1 MKVYFVDETGRKAAP
16 SWAYIA
22 TSKRLQDLE
31 DLLNNKWET
40 HKKASELRAALD
52 VIRSTP
58 MVPSTVVGSSYQMGQ
73 HTKYTPQDVY
83 ALLTAANFNLALQSH
98 QINTSEDVLR
108 LSLETGP
115 NVIQA
120 MKLWNRAWDQVE
132 NGNGDDPLFT
142 LQGVPRHQ
150 AIQKGLKDG
159 KITIESFVPRND
171 FASTESFAL
180 FTGVQTR
187 QGWKEG
193 YLNASGNLVPL
204 SQAKLYDS
212 LGSAES
218 AMGRSHSVSYYSEV
232 QIVRLNLAVSGV
244 ESVLTSSKSG
254 VTSDLS
260 SSCIQTVAADV
271 QKQAI
276 QTALQQASDE
286 QLREQWEER
295 RSTSIKRKM

>member
-1 MKVYFVDETGRKAAP
+1 MKVYFVDETDRKAAP

-22 TSKRLQDLE
+22 TSKRLQYLE
-31 DLLNNKWET
+31 DLLNNEWKT
-40 HKKASELRAALD
+40 HKKLSDLRAALD

-58 MVPSTVVGSSYQMGQ
+58 MVPSTVVSGSYQMGQ
-73 HTKYTPQDVY
+73 HTQYAPQDVY

-115 NVIQA
+115 SVIQA
-120 MKLWNRAWDQVE
+120 MKLWNRMWDQVE
-132 NGNGDDPLFT
+132 NGNGDNPLFA
-142 LQGVPRHQ
+142 LQGISRHQ

-159 KITIESFVPRND
+159 KITIENFVPRND

-180 FTGVQTR
+180 FTGLQTK

-218 AMGRSHSVSYYSEV
+218 AMGRSYSVSHYSEV
-232 QIVRLNLAVSGV
+232 QIVRLNLAVSGI
-244 ESVLTSSKSG
+244 EGVLKSSLPG
-254 VTSDLS
+254 VTSNLS
-260 SSCIQTVAADV
+260 NSCIQTVAADV
-271 QKQAI
+271 QKQTI
-276 QTALQQASDE
+276 QNALQKASDE

-295 RSTSIKRKM
+295 QSPTIKRKM

>member
-1 MKVYFVDETGRKAAP
+1 MKSYFVDENGRKAAP

-31 DLLNNKWET
+31 DLLNGEWSAHEKS
-40 HKKASELRAALD
+40 SELRTALD
-52 VIRSTP
+52 IIRSTSR
-58 MVPSTVVGSSYQMGQ
+58 VPSTVVGSSYYMSQ

-98 QINTSEDVLR
+98 QLNTSEDVLR
-108 LSLETGP
+108 SSLQTGP
-115 NVIQA
+115 QVIQA
-120 MKLWNRAWDQVE
+120 MKLWNRAWDQRE
-132 NGNGDDPLFT
+132 NGNGDNPLFT

-159 KITIESFVPRND
+159 KITIENFVPRND

-180 FTGVQTR
+180 FTGMQTK

-193 YLNASGNLVPL
+193 YLNTSGNLVPL

-232 QIVRLNLAVSGV
+232 QIVRLSLAVSGM
-244 ESVLTSSKSG
+244 ESVIKSSKPG
-254 VTSDLS
+254 ATSDLS

-276 QTALQQASDE
+276 QTALQNASDE

-295 RSTSIKRKM
+295 QSPSIKRKM

>member
-150 AIQKGLKDG
+150 AIQKGLKDS